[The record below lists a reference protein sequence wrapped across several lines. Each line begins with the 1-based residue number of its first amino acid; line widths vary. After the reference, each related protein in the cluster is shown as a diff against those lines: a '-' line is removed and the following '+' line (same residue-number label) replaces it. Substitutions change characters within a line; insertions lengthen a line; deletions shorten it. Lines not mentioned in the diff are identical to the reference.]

1 MSFNDLRDEV
11 FKIACDHGFHDIQLS
26 DEHCLMLVITEL
38 SEAVEADRKSKNA
51 DIAKFNEW
59 QGNLLS
65 FSESTRIARFN
76 EDFEAYIKNSVA
88 DELADTVIRLLDLA
102 GMRNIDLNDRFVIS
116 YIVSKKKSFT
126 ENCYAIIKDI
136 VNYKYTIEE
145 CINYAI
151 RQLIELAG
159 FYNINLERHI
169 KMKMKYNSLR
179 ENKHGKKY

>member
-1 MSFNDLRDEV
+1 MNLNTLRDKA
-11 FKIACDHGFHDIQLS
+11 FKISCDHGFHDTELS
-26 DEHCLMLVITEL
+26 NEHCLMLVITEL
-38 SEAVEADRKSKNA
+38 SEAIEADRKSKNA
-51 DIAKFNEW
+51 NIAKFNEW
-59 QGNLLS
+59 QGNLLC
-65 FSESTRIARFN
+65 FSESTRIARFK
-76 EDFEAYIKNSVA
+76 EDFEAFIKNSVA
-88 DELADTVIRLLDLA
+88 DELANTVIRLLDLA
-102 GMRNIDLNDRFVIS
+102 GMRNINLNDRFVIS

-159 FYNINLERHI
+159 FYDINLEWYI
-169 KMKMKYNSLR
+169 KMKMKYNILR